1 MVFTARLAVT
11 ISGAIHP
18 RAWTGFPLRCLLF
31 HIRFPFRVPPLSYK
45 YCAPFYA
52 FPIVIKFREMCQK
65 YRCKAEKSIFPTD
78 SSAFLCQYA
87 IVCTGLV
94 PNGPESRLFGR
105 FRHMLSEEKGLR
117 RSSHY
122 AAVPLINSGSI
133 QNANIR
139 LIKLTDKL
147 LFRLSVFVS

>member
-1 MVFTARLAVT
+1 MFL
-11 ISGAIHP
+11 
-18 RAWTGFPLRCLLF
+18 LRCMLF

-65 YRCKAEKSIFPTD
+65 YRCKAEKSMFPTD
-78 SSAFLCQYA
+78 SSAFLSQYA

-94 PNGPESRLFGR
+94 PNSPESLLFGP

-122 AAVPLINSGSI
+122 AAVPLINSCSI

-139 LIKLTDKL
+139 FMKLTDKL
-147 LFRLSVFVS
+147 LFIQSVLVS